1 MRPAHSLK
9 SSQVRPPRETGRDA
23 AHRHRNARR
32 PCRTSLGACSEVQA
46 AREGAVAARAGGGG
60 EGAAPRPVLANCAC
74 WSVCWHALP
83 AAAGTRLRAGPCAR
97 CTPLAL
103 PGCSPI
109 THCAWRRA
117 GKRRG
122 RGAKRLARLP
132 PRRAPPPNWRRPGL
146 SPSRPRTGGRHA
158 LRPSLG
164 AYRPATDWEAGAHGV
179 CLWGESRA
187 GAAHARVGGADG
199 KLMGGGG
206 RADTPGRAS
215 ALPAPALRPTVGGPA
230 PPPPPIACMHWPSPD
245 LGRWIGQSVPGQR
258 GVPDF
263 RTPS

>member
-1 MRPAHSLK
+1 MHCRPR
-9 SSQVRPPRETGRDA
+9 QVPASARGPVPA
-23 AHRHRNARR
+23 AHPWPYRGALPSHTAR
-32 PCRTSLGACSEVQA
+32 
-46 AREGAVAARAGGGG
+46 GGVPGKDGG
-60 EGAAPRPVLANCAC
+60 EALNASPAC
-74 WSVCWHALP
+74 PPALP
-83 AAAGTRLRAGPCAR
+83 
-97 CTPLAL
+97 
-103 PGCSPI
+103 
-109 THCAWRRA
+109 
-117 GKRRG
+117 
-122 RGAKRLARLP
+122 
-132 PRRAPPPNWRRPGL
+132 PPPNWRRHVL

-215 ALPAPALRPTVGGPA
+215 ALPAPALRPTGGGPA